1 MRKTVLSRLQA
12 LRPVALGSMMVAAA
26 MTTQAA
32 TPFQVDVSTAIDRG
46 IEWLARNGAYNNPS
60 SANDASGLAMLALLE
75 KRASGNAGDPPQGYL
90 GANATDQ
97 ARLRT
102 AAAFILDRANETSF
116 YAYRDGAWMF
126 GLASY
131 ALSGGP
137 DKSVLAPGNADY
149 EDIKQAMDRLVD
161 RALSNQAQPS
171 NVGGANPARWGYW
184 CYSNYACEDSSTTQ
198 FVSAG
203 LDAAKVFYSS
213 VKAGDQS
220 YADAARLA
228 GINTALARTKVA
240 YELNGAAT
248 GSDNASC
255 NIVSPTERGHGYN
268 SAASS
273 GYKPSLAQTSS
284 GIYIQLFGGSD
295 VNTPAV
301 QQYMEWVRNH
311 YRWQDLAGM
320 GNFWSD
326 YSYWYYLWSSFK
338 GMEVLRQS
346 GVAVAPG
353 NLGPNSYGT
362 LAPNAACAVRQENKT
377 PATYARVASFGAGAA
392 GYYGAEVKSQ
402 YFDYAHQILTHQC
415 YDGSLPLGGQDG
427 YFGCNGSPSRWDS
440 YAEQSY
446 ALLVLQRSTG
456 VVIQRCDVDG
466 DGDVDRS
473 DVNLIR
479 AAIGSVPGAN
489 DPRDDNLDGKVTVND
504 VRSCTLRCTRASCAT
519 N

>member
-1 MRKTVLSRLQA
+1 MQWIHALGTFTGGLNMRKTVLSRLQA

-116 YAYRDGAWMF
+116 YSYRDGAWMF

-220 YADAARLA
+220 YADAARS
-228 GINTALARTKVA
+228 GWQSTPRLARTKVA

-284 GIYIQLFGGSD
+284 GIYIQLFGG
-295 VNTPAV
+295 
-301 QQYMEWVRNH
+301 
-311 YRWQDLAGM
+311 
-320 GNFWSD
+320 
-326 YSYWYYLWSSFK
+326 
-338 GMEVLRQS
+338 
-346 GVAVAPG
+346 
-353 NLGPNSYGT
+353 
-362 LAPNAACAVRQENKT
+362 
-377 PATYARVASFGAGAA
+377 
-392 GYYGAEVKSQ
+392 
-402 YFDYAHQILTHQC
+402 
-415 YDGSLPLGGQDG
+415 
-427 YFGCNGSPSRWDS
+427 
-440 YAEQSY
+440 
-446 ALLVLQRSTG
+446 
-456 VVIQRCDVDG
+456 
-466 DGDVDRS
+466 
-473 DVNLIR
+473 
-479 AAIGSVPGAN
+479 
-489 DPRDDNLDGKVTVND
+489 
-504 VRSCTLRCTRASCAT
+504 
-519 N
+519 